1 MRQSY
6 KRKFKKI
13 KEEEK
18 KDAENLIEKKTVHVE
33 IRAR

>member
-18 KDAENLIEKKTVHVE
+18 KDADSTKI
-33 IRAR
+33 